1 MDIGGRLVKID
12 KISKKITYISPK
24 IDKIIKDNNLNLQVG
39 TMATVENTKP
49 IVDIMVDL
57 LMESI
62 GLKKQTP
69 LFDFIITNKSISID
83 ETIKNVSFSGGV
95 ADYIYYDGEIKD
107 YFEYG
112 DLGILLGQAIK
123 IVNTLKSKC
132 S

>member
-83 ETIKNVSFSGGV
+83 ENIKNVSFSGGV
-95 ADYIYYDGEIKD
+95 ADYIYYDGEIK
-107 YFEYG
+107 E
-112 DLGILLGQAIK
+112 
-123 IVNTLKSKC
+123 T
-132 S
+132 

>member
-1 MDIGGRLVKID
+1 
-12 KISKKITYISPK
+12 
-24 IDKIIKDNNLNLQVG
+24 
-39 TMATVENTKP
+39 MATVENTKP

-83 ETIKNVSFSGGV
+83 ENIKNVSFSGGV

-123 IVNTLKSKC
+123 IVNTLKK
-132 S
+132 